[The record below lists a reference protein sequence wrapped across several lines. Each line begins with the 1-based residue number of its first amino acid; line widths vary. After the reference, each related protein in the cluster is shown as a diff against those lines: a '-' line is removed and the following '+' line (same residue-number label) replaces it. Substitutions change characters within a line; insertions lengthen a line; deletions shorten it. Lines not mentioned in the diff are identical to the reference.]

1 MSSDRTSR
9 RAGRRG
15 VPVALLIVIAVA
27 ASAGLALAASGSSAP
42 AAPAKVTL
50 TLAASPSSVTVT
62 PGATATYTVKITSK
76 NLTSAVQMS
85 VSGLPA
91 GAAATF
97 SPNPAGGA
105 STTLTVTTDADA
117 TPDGKRTLTI
127 TGTANG
133 VSSSDTVAL
142 DVVTPAN
149 FPFKIAGSASGLAPN
164 VTKPI
169 DLALSNRSGSD
180 LWVYSLTTAIGA
192 VNAPSATP
200 ALPCTAA
207 DFSIHQYS
215 GLLPVLLLPAHGSTS
230 LSARGLAQATW
241 PSVTMLNRPV
251 NQNGCKGATLTF
263 SYGGTAVNLSAL
275 DGDR

>member
-1 MSSDRTSR
+1 
-9 RAGRRG
+9 
-15 VPVALLIVIAVA
+15 VPVALLIAVAVAVA
-27 ASAGLALAASGSSAP
+27 ASAGLALATSGSSTP
-42 AAPAKVTL
+42 AAPAKGTL
-50 TLAASPSSVTVT
+50 KLAASPSSVTAT

-76 NLTSAVQMS
+76 NLSSAVQMS
-85 VSGLPA
+85 VSGLPS

-97 SPNPAGGA
+97 SPNPASGT

-133 VSSSDTVAL
+133 VSASETVAL
-142 DVVTPAN
+142 DVVTPAD
-149 FPFKIAGSASGLAPN
+149 FPFKIAGSVSGLAPN
-164 VTKPI
+164 VTKPL
-169 DLALSNRSGSD
+169 DLMLSNRSGSD
-180 LWVYSLTTAIGA
+180 LWVFSLTTAIGA
-192 VNAPSATP
+192 VNAPNATP

-215 GLLPVLLLPAHGSTS
+215 GLLPLLLLPARSSTS

-251 NQNGCKGATLTF
+251 NQNGCKGATLMF

-275 DGDR
+275 DDD